1 MAITA
6 GTDLLHY
13 RLVEKIGQGGM
24 GAVWR
29 ATDTTLG
36 RDVAIKVLPEAFAS
50 DPERLAR
57 FEREAKLLASL
68 NHPNIAG
75 IYGLHDA
82 AGARFLAMELVP
94 GEDLAERLKRGP
106 VPAVEAMRIA
116 GQIAEAL
123 EAAHEQG
130 VVHRDLKPANV
141 KVTPDGKVKVLD
153 FGLAKAFET
162 AASLSSGRDA
172 AVSPTITSL
181 GTMVGVVLGTAAYMS
196 PEQAR
201 GKAVDK
207 RADIWAFGCVLYEM
221 LTGKRPFDG
230 ETVSDTLASV
240 LARDPDWSALPATTP
255 AKVRDLLQR
264 CLEKDP
270 KRRMRDIGDARIE
283 LEEVL
288 ADSTASGRVRVA
300 APAEAPVQARA
311 GGTSIGRGVLGAMVL
326 GGVLAG
332 LVAGWY
338 AARREAPGAG
348 TGVARLDL
356 DFPSNVRFTD
366 FAVSPDGSAV
376 AALGVPR
383 VAPGETELPPRIYL
397 RRLDSGTMTAVPGT
411 EGAQAFGFSPDGR
424 FVITATPATLGS
436 PQHNLVRVPVDGS
449 SPPMTLASWNPRWTA
464 IGALNGGGVV
474 VLQDGTDLVRLGDRP
489 GEPETPIKVDLAGEK
504 GTITLA
510 RAALPGN
517 KGILLHAIA
526 YGAKGWYYRVGVLD
540 LKSARVKYLL
550 DDGGNP
556 VYSPTGHIVF
566 SRGDTLLAVGFDAES
581 MKITGAPVPIANGL
595 RTDYGF
601 QPAKFELSNDG
612 VLVHMSGGRTAEG
625 RRLGLVDAAGNVT
638 PVSEERH
645 AFQSAR
651 TGSADGRRFVAT
663 ITNGQGIDELWA
675 GEIDRPG
682 LRRILAIPDADI
694 FTPLLMKD
702 GRTVVF
708 GRRGRSADDGI
719 YVMSLDEAT
728 PARRIASLPTDDVR
742 TSLASLT
749 PDGSAIVGR
758 RVGADQNGDIV
769 FVPIPATGESRSEP
783 KPIVTGPGDETG
795 GAISPDGRFLAYA
808 SDESGR
814 SEVYVAAFGAG
825 GTVGERLRVTK
836 SGGGNPFDPFW
847 SPDGRTIRYGD
858 SSGRILA
865 IPVSAGP
872 VMSVGSPAVL
882 YDAGKLN
889 VLTSNVLPDG
899 RQLVIMRG
907 EEESDEIRRCSVV
920 LDFSKE
926 LVEKM
931 KAAR

>member
-1 MAITA
+1 MGLEA
-6 GTDLLHY
+6 GTDLLNY

-24 GAVWR
+24 GAVWK

-75 IYGLHDA
+75 IYGLHEA
-82 AGARFLAMELVP
+82 GGARFLAMELVP

-106 VPAVEAMRIA
+106 VPAGEAMRIA

-141 KVTPDGKVKVLD
+141 KITPDGKVKVLD
-153 FGLAKAFET
+153 FGLAKALET
-162 AASLSSGRDA
+162 AASGSSGRDA

-201 GKAVDK
+201 GKGVDK

-240 LARDPDWSALPATTP
+240 LARDADWSALPATTP
-255 AKVRDLLQR
+255 AKVRDLIQR

-283 LEEVL
+283 LEEAL

-300 APAEAPVQARA
+300 APADAPVRAKA
-311 GGTSIGRGVLGAMVL
+311 GGPSIARGVLGAMVL

-332 LVAGWY
+332 LLAGWY
-338 AARREAPGAG
+338 AARREAPAAG
-348 TGVARLDL
+348 VGVVRLDF
-356 DFPSNVRFTD
+356 DFPSDVRFVD
-366 FAVSPDGSAV
+366 YVVNPNGSAI
-376 AALGVPR
+376 AALGFPR
-383 VAPGETELPPRIYL
+383 VAPGETEPPPRVYL

-411 EGAQAFGFSPDGR
+411 DGGQGFGFSPDGR
-424 FVITATPATLGS
+424 FVTTATPATLGS
-436 PQHNLVRVPVDGS
+436 PQHNVVRVPVDGS
-449 SPPMTLASWNPRWTA
+449 APPLTLASWNPRWTTV
-464 IGALNGGGVV
+464 GSLDGGGLVA
-474 VLQDGTDLVRLGDRP
+474 LQDGTDLVRLGAKP
-489 GEPETPIKVDLAGEK
+489 GEPEAAVKVDLAGEH
-504 GTITLA
+504 GAITLA
-510 RAALPGN
+510 HIALPGN
-517 KGILLHAIA
+517 NGILLHTIA

-540 LKSARVKYLL
+540 LKSARVTYLF

-566 SRGDTLLAVGFDAES
+566 SRGDSLLAVGFDAGA

-595 RTDYGF
+595 RTDYAF

-612 VLVHMSGGRTAEG
+612 VLVYVSGGRTAEG
-625 RRLGLVDAAGNVT
+625 RRIGLVDTTGNVT

-645 AFQSAR
+645 AYQSIRA
-651 TGSADGRRFVAT
+651 GSADGRRFVAT

-675 GEIDRPG
+675 GEFDRPG
-682 LRRILAIPDADI
+682 LRRILAVPDADI
-694 FTPLLMKD
+694 FTPLLSRD
-702 GRTVVF
+702 GRMVVF
-708 GRRGRSADDGI
+708 GRRGHSADDGI
-719 YVMSLDEAT
+719 YVKSLDDST
-728 PARRIASLPTDDVR
+728 PARRIASLPMEDVQ
-742 TSLASLT
+742 TILWSFV
-749 PDGSAIVGR
+749 PDGSAVVGR
-758 RVGADQNGDIV
+758 RVGTDQKADIV
-769 FVPIPATGESRSEP
+769 LVPVPATGESRSEP
-783 KPIVTGPGDETG
+783 KPIVTGPSDETG
-795 GAISPDGRFLAYA
+795 GAVSPDGRWIAYA

-814 SEVYVAAFGAG
+814 SEVYIAAFGPG
-825 GTVGERLRVTK
+825 GAVGDRLRVTK
-836 SGGGNPFDPFW
+836 SGGGNPFW
-847 SPDGRTIRYGD
+847 SADGRAIRYGD
-858 SSGRILA
+858 PSGRIMAL
-865 IPVSAGP
+865 PVSAAP
-872 VMSVGSPAVL
+872 VLSVGSPAVL
-882 YDAGKLN
+882 YDAVKLN
-889 VLTSNVLPDG
+889 LLTSNVLPDG

-920 LDFSKE
+920 LNFSKE
-926 LVEKM
+926 LVGKLR
-931 KAAR
+931 AAK